1 MGHINHDD
9 LKKMVKE
16 GLVKG
21 IDLNLNSTPD
31 FCKTCV
37 EAKAT
42 RKPFPKKSTTEN
54 VKTYGD
60 KVMADI
66 WGPAEVESLGRK
78 KYYLLFQDQHSHE
91 EHVYF
96 MVKKSETIENYK
108 RYEAWAKVQRNVPV
122 IKTFG
127 SDRRGEFNSKPFTD
141 HLEQQGTV
149 CHLTVHDSPQSN
161 GRVERANRT
170 HVQNAQAMLIQA
182 KLPSFLWAKAIRHS
196 VWLRNRAYTSS
207 LPESKT
213 PYEMGMGMKPDL
225 TRLLEWGSKV
235 WVKKLNARKLQPQ
248 ALEAI
253 FVGIDDESKGYR
265 IYWPTHQRSP
275 SNVMSML
282 TKLRHWHPKPFKL
295 KGRFLPSLNWSI

>member
-1 MGHINHDD
+1 MTRVGFKVLLEGSDCTIYSPTYKAIGIIPKIQGLYRFGNPKTKVPTPTANVASNQISITVLHRRMGHINHDD

-21 IDLNLNSTPD
+21 IDLNLNSTLD
-31 FCKTCV
+31 FCKMCV

-108 RYEAWAKVQRNVPV
+108 QYEAWAKVQRNVPV

-149 CHLTVHDSPQSN
+149 RHLTVHDSPQSN

-182 KLPSFLWAKAIRHS
+182 KLP
-196 VWLRNRAYTSS
+196 
-207 LPESKT
+207 
-213 PYEMGMGMKPDL
+213 
-225 TRLLEWGSKV
+225 
-235 WVKKLNARKLQPQ
+235 
-248 ALEAI
+248 
-253 FVGIDDESKGYR
+253 
-265 IYWPTHQRSP
+265 
-275 SNVMSML
+275 
-282 TKLRHWHPKPFKL
+282 
-295 KGRFLPSLNWSI
+295 

>member
-1 MGHINHDD
+1 MGHINHND

-42 RKPFPKKSTTEN
+42 QKPFMKRSTTEN
-54 VKTYGD
+54 V
-60 KVMADI
+60 
-66 WGPAEVESLGRK
+66 K

-96 MVKKSETIENYK
+96 MAKKSETIENYK
-108 RYEAWAKVQRNVPV
+108 RYEAWAKVQQNVPV

-182 KLPSFLWAKAIRHS
+182 KLPSFLWAEAIRHS
-196 VWLRNRAYTSS
+196 VWL
-207 LPESKT
+207 
-213 PYEMGMGMKPDL
+213 
-225 TRLLEWGSKV
+225 
-235 WVKKLNARKLQPQ
+235 
-248 ALEAI
+248 
-253 FVGIDDESKGYR
+253 
-265 IYWPTHQRSP
+265 
-275 SNVMSML
+275 
-282 TKLRHWHPKPFKL
+282 
-295 KGRFLPSLNWSI
+295 